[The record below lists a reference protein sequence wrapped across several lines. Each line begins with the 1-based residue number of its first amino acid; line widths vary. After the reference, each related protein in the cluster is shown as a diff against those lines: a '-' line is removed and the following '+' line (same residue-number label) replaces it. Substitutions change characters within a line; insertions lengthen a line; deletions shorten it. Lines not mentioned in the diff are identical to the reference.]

1 MMEHNQTTIKTR
13 EREAIIRS
21 LNAGVTPRT
30 GLQHIQVGRAQE
42 VGAVVKDIDA
52 VIDGS
57 STFRLVIGNYGSG
70 KSFFLQLMKSVAL
83 EKGLVTISADLSPD
97 RRIYSTG
104 GQARNLYRELVKNM
118 STRGKSD
125 GSALSSVVEKFI
137 SEARANAE
145 SEQRDVSEVIKS
157 SLDNL
162 RELVGGYDFAAVIDA
177 YWKGYDQDNAQLK
190 EDAIRWLRGEF
201 ATKTEARTAL
211 GVRSIVEDSSVYD
224 YLKLISLFVKKAGYK
239 GLLVNLDE
247 MVNLYKLA
255 NTQSRTSNYE
265 QLLRIVNDSL
275 QGSAENMLFLFGG
288 TPEFLYDPRRG
299 LFSYEA
305 LKSRLEPNKF
315 AERSNSVDYNSP
327 VIMLQNLAPEEL
339 YILLSNL
346 RRVFA
351 GGDESKYL
359 VPDEALQAFLD
370 YCSKSIGDAYFK
382 TPRNTI
388 KEFIGLLSFMEQ
400 NPDKKWEELLGKVKI
415 QKEEESDMPD
425 IHDDDESPAD
435 GLKSFTI

>member
-1 MMEHNQTTIKTR
+1 MTEHNQTTIKTR

-30 GLQHIQVGRAQE
+30 GLQHIQVGRLEE
-42 VGAVVKDIDA
+42 VRTVVKDIDA

-83 EKGLVTISADLSPD
+83 GKGLVTISADLSPD

-118 STRGKSD
+118 STRGKPD
-125 GSALSSVVEKFI
+125 GGALSSVVEKFI
-137 SEARANAE
+137 SEARTNAE
-145 SEQRDVSEVIKS
+145 SEQRDVSEIIKS

-288 TPEFLYDPRRG
+288 TPEFLYDHRRG

-370 YCSKSIGDAYFK
+370 YCSKSVGDAYFK